1 MCVYLRVVVMI
12 GSDEVVSSPALR
24 RRSWVEEP
32 CSVDS
37 TRSAVRAAHGRT
49 SLGQSRETGSGCTTE
64 KIGRPATHWKSI
76 KSWPD
81 PMTGAAVG
89 PAASSRVVPILPSL
103 LSISP
108 RLPPSYLLPRRPSRH
123 AMGRRCRWPPLRTT
137 GMHPHLRHFPASRNS
152 AVVILLPIGS
162 GIRSAAAAGLHYEPP
177 G

>member
-1 MCVYLRVVVMI
+1 MI

-76 KSWPD
+76 KSW
-81 PMTGAAVG
+81 
-89 PAASSRVVPILPSL
+89 
-103 LSISP
+103 P